1 MLKNYLKIAGR
12 NLMRRKLFSLI
23 NILGLSVGIAFSLLI
38 GVYII
43 QEKQVNAELKN
54 ADRQF
59 VVKSEWKVMEMGL
72 DITTV
77 APLPKAMKEEYPHL
91 VSNYYR
97 FNPVTNVV
105 SAGDKHFKENIAIG
119 DTTLVSMYGF
129 PLLHGNSDHAFRDN
143 NSAVITESMAMKLFG
158 KTDVLN
164 ETISIAATT
173 GEQLPYMV
181 SAVLKDLT
189 KNSVTGLFGESYAV
203 FVPTVGNR
211 YYPGGDPAVSWQ
223 SIYEIGL
230 LELQPGVTPAAMEAP
245 FQQVLAKYAD
255 ETMKTN
261 LTVKLAPVRSYYL
274 KDNNNAVQRVIVTL
288 SLVALFIISM
298 AVINFININIG
309 TSTYRLKEIGL
320 RKVFGGARSQL
331 VIQYLTEAMVL
342 TLISGVFSIV
352 LYESLRPF
360 FSQVLQA
367 SLLPSWHFSWL
378 QAGFFVSL
386 LLGVGL
392 LAGIYPAL
400 VLSAVRISKAV
411 KGKMDDSR
419 GSMLLRKSLLVVQFS
434 LAILVFICGLTISNQ
449 VSYIFNKDLGYNK
462 EQVLIVTA
470 FPKQWDSTGV
480 KRMMAVRE
488 GLKQSPSVKAASLT
502 FEIPDRKPP
511 NALGLLAE
519 GMSQPVLIPSLNVD
533 ENYAGTL
540 GLKLSAGVF
549 FNDQGAHVPDQVVI
563 NESAAKAF
571 GWTAESAIGKTLK
584 MQPANTFTVKG
595 VVKDFN
601 YSSFNEEIGPLAFFH
616 VEDALSYR
624 FFAVKVAGDDMT
636 AAINSVKSKWKELL
650 PNAPFDY
657 FFMDDKFASL
667 YASELRLKKATSLAT
682 VLNLFIVFMG
692 VFGIISF
699 TIARRNKEIAVR
711 KVLGAD
717 IKSILLLFIKEYA
730 WLILLANVIAWPLA
744 YWFAHE
750 WLQQY
755 VYRIQQDLTPFFVAG
770 LSVFAIAVVLIGVL
784 SMKPAT
790 SNPVRNLRAE

>member
-1 MLKNYLKIAGR
+1 MLKNYLKIAVR
-12 NLMRRKLFSLI
+12 NLMRRRLFSLI
-23 NILGLSVGIAFSLLI
+23 NILGLSVGIAFFMLI

-43 QEKQVNAELKN
+43 EEKAVNADIKN
-54 ADRQF
+54 VDRQYI
-59 VVKSEWKVMEMGL
+59 VKSDWKVKEMGI
-72 DITTV
+72 DIATV
-77 APLPKAMKEEYPHL
+77 GPLPKAIRDEYPNL
-91 VSNYYR
+91 VANYYR

-129 PLLHGNSDHAFRDN
+129 PLLHGQPGKAFRDDH
-143 NSAVITESMAMKLFG
+143 SAVITASMALKLFG
-158 KTDVLN
+158 RTDVLN
-164 ETISIAATT
+164 ELITVSSVT
-173 GEQLPYMV
+173 GKEDPYLV
-181 SAVLKDLT
+181 SAVLKDIGV
-189 KNSVTGLFGESYAV
+189 NSVTGLFDETYSV
-203 FVPTVGNR
+203 FVPLTGNR
-211 YYPGGDPAVSWQ
+211 YFPGGDPAASWQ
-223 SIYEIGL
+223 SIFEVGL
-230 LELQPGVTPAAMEAP
+230 IELQPNITPAALEKP
-245 FQQVLAKYAD
+245 FEQLLAKYAD
-255 ETMKTN
+255 DDVKNN
-261 LTVKLAPVRSYYL
+261 LKVRLAPVRSYYL
-274 KDNNNAVQRVIVTL
+274 LANNNAVRRVVVTL
-288 SLVALFIISM
+288 SLIALFIISM
-298 AVINFININIG
+298 AIINFININIG

-342 TLISGVFSIV
+342 TLISGLLSIV

-360 FSQVLQA
+360 FSQVLQT
-367 SLLPSWHFSWL
+367 SLLAWWQFSWL
-378 QAGFFVSL
+378 QIGFFVLL
-386 LLGVGL
+386 LLGVGM

-419 GSMLLRKSLLVVQFS
+419 GGMILRKSLLVIQFS
-434 LAILVFICGLTISNQ
+434 LAILVFICGLTISSQ

-462 EQVLIVTA
+462 EQVLVVTA

-480 KRMMAVRE
+480 KRMMSVRE
-488 GLKQSPSVKAASLT
+488 GLKQIPSVKAASLT

-511 NALGLLAE
+511 NAVSFQAE
-519 GMSQPVLIPSLNVD
+519 GMSQPVLIPALNVD
-533 ENYAGTL
+533 ENYATTL
-540 GLKLSAGVF
+540 GLNLSSGVF
-549 FNDQGAHVPDQVVI
+549 FNDKGVHVPGQIVI

-571 GWTAESAIGKTLK
+571 GWTAETAIGKTLNL
-584 MQPANTFTVKG
+584 PPSNTFTVKG
-595 VVKDFN
+595 VVKNFN

-616 VEDALSYR
+616 IEDALSYR

-730 WLILLANVIAWPLA
+730 GLILLANLIAWPLA
-744 YWFAHE
+744 YWFAHQ

-755 VYRIQQDLTPFFVAG
+755 VYRIQQNLTPFLVAG

>member
-1 MLKNYLKIAGR
+1 MLRNYLKIAFR

-43 QEKQVNAELKN
+43 QEKQVNADLKN
-54 ADRQF
+54 PDQQF
-59 VVKSEWKVMEMGL
+59 IVKSDWKVKEMGL

-129 PLLHGNSDHAFRDN
+129 PLLHGNTEQAFRDN
-143 NSAVITESMAMKLFG
+143 NSAVITESMAIKLFG

-164 ETISIAATT
+164 ERISIAATT
-173 GEQLPYMV
+173 GEQQDYLV
-181 SAVLKDLT
+181 SAVMKDIS
-189 KNSVTGLFGESYAV
+189 KNSVTGLFGETYSV
-203 FVPTVGNR
+203 FVPTIGNR

-230 LELQPGVTPAAMEAP
+230 LELRPGVTPASMEKP
-245 FQQVLAKYAD
+245 FEQVLAKYAD
-255 ETMKTN
+255 ETTRAN
-261 LTVKLAPVRSYYL
+261 LTVKLAPVRDYYL
-274 KDNNNAVQRVIVTL
+274 KDNNNAVNRVIVTL

-331 VIQYLTEAMVL
+331 VMQYLTEAMVL
-342 TLISGVFSIV
+342 TLISGFLSVIF
-352 LYESLRPF
+352 YEALRPF
-360 FSQVLQA
+360 FSQVLQT
-367 SLLPSWHFSWL
+367 SLLPCWQFSWV
-378 QAGFFVSL
+378 QIGFFVL
-386 LLGVGL
+386 LLLAVGL

-419 GSMLLRKSLLVVQFS
+419 GGMILRKSLLVVQFS
-434 LAILVFICGLTISNQ
+434 LAILVFICGLTISSQ

-480 KRMMAVRE
+480 GRMMAVRE
-488 GLKQSPSVKAASLT
+488 GLKQVPSVKAASLT

-511 NALGLLAE
+511 NAASLQGE
-519 GMSQPVLIPSLNVD
+519 GMDQPVLIPALNVD
-533 ENYAGTL
+533 ENFGKTL
-540 GLKLSAGVF
+540 GLNLSAGTF
-549 FNDQGAHVPDQVVI
+549 FNDKGAHIPGQVVI

-571 GWTAESAIGKTLK
+571 GWTAETAIGKTLK
-584 MQPANTFTVKG
+584 LPPSNVLTVKG

-616 VEDALSYR
+616 IEDALSYR
-624 FFAVKVAGDDMT
+624 FFAIKVVGDDMT

-699 TIARRNKEIAVR
+699 TIARRNREIAVR

-744 YWFAHE
+744 YWFAHQ

-755 VYRIQQDLTPFFVAG
+755 VYRVQQNLTPFFVAG
-770 LSVFAIAVVLIGVL
+770 LSVFGIAVVLIGLL